1 MKRLLLSLLAL
12 VAFVPLAGPSFAAEH
27 YPSKPVRIIVPTA
40 PSGGVDL
47 LARLVAQKLSER
59 MGEQF
64 FVDNRPGAAGMIGAR
79 AVAGSAPDGYTLLM
93 APSSI
98 AVSAAV
104 KKNLPYNLEHDLTP
118 IMMLAETPYALI
130 VNASLPVHSVKELI
144 AYAKARPG
152 EINLGSAG
160 FGSASHLAGDLFDS
174 MAGIKMT
181 HVPNKGMGPAMVDVM
196 AGQVSVLIGGLP
208 GAMAAAKEGK
218 LRILAAAGSHRSAML
233 PDLPTIAEAGLP
245 GYAVTNWIGLL
256 APAGVD
262 AKIVERLNHEILAIL
277 DDPATRKKLIDGGF
291 EPVGSSPQAFAEQIS
306 TDVKKWG
313 EIAKRAGVAAK

>member
-1 MKRLLLSLLAL
+1 MKRLLLPLLAL
-12 VAFVPLAGPSFAAEH
+12 LALGSPLLAAGQD
-27 YPSKPVRIIVPTA
+27 YPTKPVRIIVPTA

-64 FVDNRPGAAGMIGAR
+64 FVDNRPGAASMIGTR
-79 AVAGSAPDGYTLLM
+79 AVASAAPDGYTLLM
-93 APSSI
+93 APSTI
-98 AVSAAV
+98 AVSAAI
-104 KKNLPYNLEHDLTP
+104 KKKLPYNIEHDLTP

-130 VNASLPVHSVKELI
+130 VNAALPVHSVKELI
-144 AYAKARPG
+144 AYAKAHPG

-181 HVPNKGMGPAMVDVM
+181 HVPNKSMGPAMIDVM
-196 AGQVSVLIGGLP
+196 AGQVSVLVGGLP
-208 GAMAAAKEGK
+208 GAMAAAKQGK
-218 LRILAAAGSHRSAML
+218 LRILAVAGAHRSALL
-233 PDLPTIAEAGLP
+233 PELPTIAEAGLP
-245 GYAVTNWIGLL
+245 GYAVTNWIGML

-262 AKIVERLNHEILAIL
+262 AKIVDRLNHEILAIL

-291 EPVGSSPQAFAEQIS
+291 EPVASSPQEFAKQIG

-313 EIAKRAGVAAK
+313 EIAKQAGVTAK